1 MSNDLPKEIPATAPA
16 MPATEQPHSPAVPMV
31 KSIEL
36 DRLARKKL
44 AVTQRDE
51 MVQVVMQ
58 NLKACSDP
66 KVAATLLRLGQQILR
81 DRDAALAD
89 LESAEAAEA
98 KEPPITPETK
108 PPRAPRPKPSPG
120 PWPTLEAALQAPP
133 PGSTAELS
141 CFGAP
146 HRHATR
152 HRSEILPGIVMPQAG
167 ESR

>member
-1 MSNDLPKEIPATAPA
+1 MSNDLPKEVPATPPATAA
-16 MPATEQPHSPAVPMV
+16 MEPSHSPAVPMV

-58 NLKACSDP
+58 NLQACTDP

-81 DRDAALAD
+81 DRDAALAE

-98 KEPPITPETK
+98 KEPPTTPETK
-108 PPRAPRPKPSPG
+108 PHRAPRPKPAPG

-146 HRHATR
+146 HRPLVR
-152 HRSEILPGIVMPQAG
+152 HRPENLSGIVMPHAG